1 METRARRGGRSAL
14 PRGAGG
20 AGTAL
25 ALGEAL
31 AVLLA
36 ATATGTA
43 PGPAA
48 LAALVAVLVA
58 GAAHLHRPRLVIAAV
73 EDLPGVVVAAAAA
86 TAALGVAGGTTAL
99 TAVLVLTGLVLVHVA
114 VHGVTHVLRRSG
126 RTARGVLVVG
136 TGPQARRVAA
146 TLLLRPEVGLEPVGC
161 LTTGPGLDP
170 AEARGLPV
178 ALLGTLDALPHAMTE
193 AGVDAAVLADKVD
206 EDAVDALLG
215 TGATVWTLADGDPD
229 VPGHARHPREVV
241 DGLALVRLERHR
253 HAAPVRAALRL
264 AALVGLL
271 ALAVPLLVVAVVVLF
286 GTGGVLVRER
296 WLDAAG
302 RPVQV
307 PRFRT
312 RRLTSVGRPGT
323 TFAVAV
329 PARPGR
335 VGRLL
340 VRTRLVAL
348 PTVAWRLLRYAAGAR
363 ALRSAAAPLADQ
375 AQVDAGELAR

>member
-1 METRARRGGRSAL
+1 M
-14 PRGAGG
+14 
-20 AGTAL
+20 
-25 ALGEAL
+25 LGEAG

-36 ATATGTA
+36 ATATGSA

-48 LAALVAVLVA
+48 LAVLVAVLVA
-58 GAAHLHRPRLVIAAV
+58 AAAHLHRPRLVIAAV

-86 TAALGVAGGTTAL
+86 TAALAVTGGTTPL
-99 TAVLVLTGLVLVHVA
+99 TAVVVLAGLVLVHVA

-126 RTARGVLVVG
+126 RSARGALVVG

-161 LTTGPGLDP
+161 VTTGPGLDP

-178 ALLGTLDALPHAMTE
+178 ALLGTLDSVPHLLAETGADVVVVADP
-193 AGVDAAVLADKVD
+193 AGAGAVAGLLDA
-206 EDAVDALLG
+206 
-215 TGATVWTLADGDPD
+215 GATVWALAGDAPAG
-229 VPGHARHPREVV
+229 PGHARHPRESV
-241 DGLALVRLERHR
+241 DGLALVRLQRHR
-253 HAAPVRAALRL
+253 HAAPVRVVLRL
-264 AALVGLL
+264 AALGGLL
-271 ALAVPLLVVAVVVLF
+271 ALALPLLLVAPAVLVA
-286 GTGGVLVRER
+286 TGGVLVRER
-296 WLDAAG
+296 WVDASG

-363 ALRSAAAPLADQ
+363 PLRSAAAPLADQ